1 MEELSPFLAIELQG
15 VLRSANS
22 SAGVVNIQ
30 NDCVLLTVGKHSLQG
45 QSVLCSKSIVILQ
58 RKGDGRSTEF
68 NFKGQVSRRYKLT
81 ERPQVKA

>member
-1 MEELSPFLAIELQG
+1 MWSQRMIEL
-15 VLRSANS
+15 
-22 SAGVVNIQ
+22 
-30 NDCVLLTVGKHSLQG
+30 G

-81 ERPQVKA
+81 ERPQVKVPHANLQ